1 MSEILPIDGLLNLTK
16 LGRSDLPTREVAS
29 SSPGALSMSMS
40 VAAEVGLERYM
51 IRLVRTKTSVDLRK
65 HKRDAHLEATG
76 TSILI
81 RGKVFRAFGGAT
93 LGCLATFSVG
103 SEVDVRVRF

>member
-1 MSEILPIDGLLNLTK
+1 
-16 LGRSDLPTREVAS
+16 
-29 SSPGALSMSMS
+29 MSMS

-51 IRLVRTKTSVDLRK
+51 IRLVRTKTLVDLHK
-65 HKRDAHLEATG
+65 HKQDTYPEATG

-81 RGKVFRAFGGAT
+81 RGKVFRALGGMT

-103 SEVDVRVRF
+103 SGVDVRVRF